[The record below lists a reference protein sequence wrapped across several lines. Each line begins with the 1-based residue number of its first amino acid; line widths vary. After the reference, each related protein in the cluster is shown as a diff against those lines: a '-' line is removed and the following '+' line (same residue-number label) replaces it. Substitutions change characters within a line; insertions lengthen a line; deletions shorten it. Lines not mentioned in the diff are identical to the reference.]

1 MMSTLV
7 LAGRV
12 VLSLACVL
20 GLIWYA
26 QRRLTGPLGR
36 RRPVGPQLSVV
47 GRHTLGRHASVA
59 VLAAGDRRLLIGVTE
74 HGITLL
80 TELDR
85 VEETEAEASDDAVG
99 STLPART
106 PGSIATRGVAAVR
119 AVPASTAS
127 AASARVPSANA
138 PAPSAY
144 AVASTAATAA
154 ALAASAPAP
163 TSAAARLLARLPVQ
177 REEIDV
183 STLLTGGVDDVPM
196 AVGQTGGLLDGSILA
211 PSTWRRAARAV
222 RR

>member
-1 MMSTLV
+1 MSTLV

-26 QRRLTGPLGR
+26 QRRFAGPLGR
-36 RRPVGPQLSVV
+36 RRPAGPQLSVV
-47 GRHTLGRHASVA
+47 GRHTLGRHTSVA

-80 TELDR
+80 TELDP
-85 VEETEAEASDDAVG
+85 VVD
-99 STLPART
+99 PA
-106 PGSIATRGVAAVR
+106 AD
-119 AVPASTAS
+119 
-127 AASARVPSANA
+127 VPST
-138 PAPSAY
+138 Y
-144 AVASTAATAA
+144 AAASTAATAA
-154 ALAASAPAP
+154 ALAAAAPVPRASMPTSAVPTPAAP

-177 REEIDV
+177 REEIDLGSLGLASLDRDARDLSERELSPANV
-183 STLLTGGVDDVPM
+183 TSI
-196 AVGQTGGLLDGSILA
+196 AVGQTGGPLDGSILA

>member
-1 MMSTLV
+1 MSTLV

-26 QRRLTGPLGR
+26 QRRFAGPLGR
-36 RRPVGPQLSVV
+36 RRPAGPQLSVV

-80 TELDR
+80 TELDP
-85 VEETEAEASDDAVG
+85 VVG
-99 STLPART
+99 SAADLPST
-106 PGSIATRGVAAVR
+106 YAA
-119 AVPASTAS
+119 
-127 AASARVPSANA
+127 
-138 PAPSAY
+138 
-144 AVASTAATAA
+144 ASTAATAA
-154 ALAASAPAP
+154 ALAAAAPVPRASVPTSAVATPAAP
-163 TSAAARLLARLPVQ
+163 TSAASRLLARLPVQ
-177 REEIDV
+177 REEIDLGSLDLASLDV
-183 STLLTGGVDDVPM
+183 STRDPRTRDESPANVTPI
-196 AVGQTGGLLDGSILA
+196 AVGQTGGPLDGSILA

>member
-26 QRRLTGPLGR
+26 QRRLAGPLGR

-85 VEETEAEASDDAVG
+85 VEETEAEASGEAVG

-106 PGSIATRGVAAVR
+106 PGSSATRGVAAVR

-127 AASARVPSANA
+127 ARV
-138 PAPSAY
+138 PSAY

-183 STLLTGGVDDVPM
+183 STLLTGGADDVPM

>member
-1 MMSTLV
+1 MSSLV

-26 QRRLTGPLGR
+26 QRRFAGPLGR
-36 RRPVGPQLSVV
+36 RRPAGPQLSVV

-80 TELDR
+80 TELDPV
-85 VEETEAEASDDAVG
+85 VEPAAD
-99 STLPART
+99 LPS
-106 PGSIATRGVAAVR
+106 P
-119 AVPASTAS
+119 
-127 AASARVPSANA
+127 
-138 PAPSAY
+138 Y
-144 AVASTAATAA
+144 EVASTAATAA
-154 ALAASAPAP
+154 ALSATSAVPTSAVRTSTVPTSAAPTSAVP

-177 REEIDV
+177 REEIDLG
-183 STLLTGGVDDVPM
+183 SLDLGTRDRGTADRGSEDRGSADVVRI
-196 AVGQTGGLLDGSILA
+196 AVGQTGGPLDGSILS

>member
-1 MMSTLV
+1 MSTLV

-26 QRRLTGPLGR
+26 QRRFAGPLGR

-59 VLAAGDRRLLIGVTE
+59 VLAVGDRRLLIGVTE

-85 VEETEAEASDDAVG
+85 VEATEAEASDEAVGPTLRTRIPAQAAPRRVDAVREVRVATP
-99 STLPART
+99 STP
-106 PGSIATRGVAAVR
+106 VR
-119 AVPASTAS
+119 SAS
-127 AASARVPSANA
+127 A

-183 STLLTGGVDDVPM
+183 STLLTGGVDDAPM
-196 AVGQTGGLLDGSILA
+196 AVGQIGGMLDGSILA

>member
-1 MMSTLV
+1 MSTLV

-85 VEETEAEASDDAVG
+85 VEETEAEASDEAVG

-119 AVPASTAS
+119 AVPAST
-127 AASARVPSANA
+127 ASARVPSANA

>member
-1 MMSTLV
+1 MSTLV

-26 QRRLTGPLGR
+26 QRRFAGPLGR

-85 VEETEAEASDDAVG
+85 VEETEASDEAVG
-99 STLPART
+99 PVLRART
-106 PGSIATRGVAAVR
+106 AAPATTRRVAAVR
-119 AVPASTAS
+119 EIPVAAPPAGVRPAS
-127 AASARVPSANA
+127 A

-183 STLLTGGVDDVPM
+183 SALLSGRVDDAPM
-196 AVGQTGGLLDGSILA
+196 AVGQTGGMLDGSILA

>member
-1 MMSTLV
+1 MSTLV

-26 QRRLTGPLGR
+26 QRRFAGPLGR
-36 RRPVGPQLSVV
+36 RRPAGPQLSVV
-47 GRHTLGRHASVA
+47 GRHTLGRHTSVA

-80 TELDR
+80 TELD
-85 VEETEAEASDDAVG
+85 
-99 STLPART
+99 P
-106 PGSIATRGVAAVR
+106 VAD
-119 AVPASTAS
+119 PTAD
-127 AASARVPSANA
+127 V
-138 PAPSAY
+138 PSAY
-144 AVASTAATAA
+144 AAASTAATAA
-154 ALAASAPAP
+154 ALAAAAPVPRASVPTPAVPASAVP

-177 REEIDV
+177 REEIDLGSLDLGSRDLGSLDLASLDRGAREESPASV
-183 STLLTGGVDDVPM
+183 TPI
-196 AVGQTGGLLDGSILA
+196 AVGQTGGPLDGSILA

>member
-1 MMSTLV
+1 MSTLV

-26 QRRLTGPLGR
+26 QRRFAGPLGR
-36 RRPVGPQLSVV
+36 RRPAGPQLSVV
-47 GRHTLGRHASVA
+47 GRHTLGRHTSVA

-80 TELDR
+80 TELEPVVDPAADLSSY
-85 VEETEAEASDDAVG
+85 EA
-99 STLPART
+99 
-106 PGSIATRGVAAVR
+106 
-119 AVPASTAS
+119 
-127 AASARVPSANA
+127 
-138 PAPSAY
+138 
-144 AVASTAATAA
+144 ASTAATAA
-154 ALAASAPAP
+154 ALAAAAPVPRASVPTSAVPASAVP

-177 REEIDV
+177 REEIDLGSLDLGSRELGPANV
-183 STLLTGGVDDVPM
+183 TPI
-196 AVGQTGGLLDGSILA
+196 AVGQTGGPLDGSILA

>member
-1 MMSTLV
+1 MSSLV

-26 QRRLTGPLGR
+26 QRRFAGPLGR
-36 RRPVGPQLSVV
+36 RRPAGPQLSVV
-47 GRHTLGRHASVA
+47 GRHTLGRHVSVA

-80 TELDR
+80 TELDPV
-85 VEETEAEASDDAVG
+85 VEPAAD
-99 STLPART
+99 LPS
-106 PGSIATRGVAAVR
+106 P
-119 AVPASTAS
+119 
-127 AASARVPSANA
+127 
-138 PAPSAY
+138 Y
-144 AVASTAATAA
+144 EVASTAATAA
-154 ALAASAPAP
+154 ALAATSAVPTSAVRTSTVPTSAVP

-177 REEIDV
+177 REEIDLG
-183 STLLTGGVDDVPM
+183 SLDLGTRDRGTADRGSEDRGSADVVRI
-196 AVGQTGGLLDGSILA
+196 AVGQTGGPLDGSILS